1 LRSVL
6 ALFRHRDNFAF
17 GENILHPASKAGFLL
32 PVHLIYWTSN
42 CLTASNQYGP
52 DKLDLTGEVRMST
65 DSTFQGQPQGSDP
78 SRPDP
83 EVDDPT
89 LDPDDP
95 NKYDPLKKPDIERPE
110 DWEDPDRVPPEA
122 DEQTPLSDDRR

>member
-1 LRSVL
+1 M
-6 ALFRHRDNFAF
+6 
-17 GENILHPASKAGFLL
+17 PA
-32 PVHLIYWTSN
+32 HLIECTSN
-42 CLTASNQYGP
+42 YQTASNQYGP

-65 DSTFQGQPQGSDP
+65 DSTFQDQPQGSDP
-78 SRPDP
+78 SRSNP

-89 LDPDDP
+89 LDPDDSK
-95 NKYDPLKKPDIERPE
+95 KYDPLRKPDTERPE

>member
-1 LRSVL
+1 M
-6 ALFRHRDNFAF
+6 
-17 GENILHPASKAGFLL
+17 GFLL
-32 PVHLIYWTSN
+32 PAHLFECTPVNQAVSN
-42 CLTASNQYGP
+42 EYGP
-52 DKLDLTGEVRMST
+52 DNLDLIDEVRMSN
-65 DSTFQGQPQGSDP
+65 DSSFQNQPQGSDP

-83 EVDDPT
+83 EIDDPT

-95 NKYDPLKKPDIERPE
+95 KKYDPLSKPGMDRPE